1 MALILR
7 PNVELNYYNTVR
19 GTKNNQEN
27 RSRELIYKWVSV
39 AIILERSLTVNIT

>member
-7 PNVELNYYNTVR
+7 PNVELNYYNTIQ

-27 RSRELIYKWVSV
+27 RELIYKWVSV
-39 AIILERSLTVNIT
+39 SIGTIIDG

>member
-7 PNVELNYYNTVR
+7 PNVELNYYNTIQ

-27 RSRELIYKWVSV
+27 RELIYKWVSV
-39 AIILERSLTVNIT
+39 AIILVRSLTVNIT